1 MTFKPIIVPGDIAE
15 LWRAD
20 QVMSGSIFIGFDFIV
35 TAGGG

>member
-20 QVMSGSIFIGFDFIV
+20 QAMIGLIFIGFDFIV
-35 TAGGG
+35 TAGGE